1 MSKLQFISL
10 LSPAVGSF
18 VLVLLAWM
26 QSNSRLADLK
36 ENMNQ
41 RFAEVNQRF
50 AQVDQRF
57 ERVDKQFDRMDAQL
71 LRIENDQREFYGIT
85 RKLEGR
91 VDELSKK

>member
-1 MSKLQFISL
+1 MSKLQFITL

-36 ENMNQ
+36 ETMNQ
-41 RFAEVNQRF
+41 RFEQVNQRF
-50 AQVDQRF
+50 ASVDRQF
-57 ERVDKQFDRMDAQL
+57 ERMDARL
-71 LRIENDQREFYGIT
+71 VRVDNDQREFYGIT

-91 VDELSKK
+91 IDELCKR